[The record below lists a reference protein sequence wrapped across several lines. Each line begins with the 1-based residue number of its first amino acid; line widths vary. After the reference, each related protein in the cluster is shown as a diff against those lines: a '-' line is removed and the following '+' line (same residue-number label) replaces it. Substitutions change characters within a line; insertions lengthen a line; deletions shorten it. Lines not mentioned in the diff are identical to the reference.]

1 MRRFVIVVSAILLLL
16 SVIMKSRTSQ
26 ELPERAAF
34 SVNSENKI
42 VVKISGDVLHPG
54 IYYLPTNIL
63 AGNAIKMAGTSRP
76 LNSTESSFLN
86 PIIKNGTLIILTLL
100 PEGNQSIILENIS
113 AAERL
118 IMKIPLD
125 IRTMNEADFDCIPGV
140 GPKLAKRIIEYRQ
153 YNGGVLSVED
163 LKKVEG
169 IGEKKYNMIK
179 SYF

>member
-16 SVIMKSRTSQ
+16 SVSIKSRTNQ

-42 VVKISGDVLHPG
+42 VVKINGDVLHPG
-54 IYYLPTNIL
+54 MYYLPSNTL
-63 AGNAIKMAGTSRP
+63 AGNAIKMAGTCRP
-76 LNSTESSFLN
+76 LNSTDSNFLN
-86 PIIKNGTLIILTLL
+86 PIIKNGTLITLKLL
-100 PEGNQSIILENIS
+100 PDGNQLIILGNIS
-113 AAERL
+113 TTESL

-140 GPKLAKRIIEYRQ
+140 GQKLAKRIIEYRQ
-153 YNGGVLSVED
+153 YNGGILSVED
-163 LKKVEG
+163 INKVEG